1 MTIHMDR
8 TIDNLRN
15 QKLNKLK
22 IAALK
27 ETVQQLEHRN
37 SMLSNKVEK
46 LEKAYSELEHFSSM
60 ASHDLKSPL
69 RTIISYSQLLERK
82 LGDDIDE
89 EVQDFLQFI
98 TSGSKQMHTII
109 KGIMNYS
116 KAQQC
121 EAKLELTDLNLLIEE
136 VNSALSKEVDESG
149 TTINVEQLPTL
160 PIIRSGMFQL
170 FLNLIGNAIKFRSEQ
185 APKIQITANKKG
197 CFWHFKVIDNGLGME
212 NEYQEKAFEA
222 FQRIN
227 HLDRPGTGMGL
238 AICKKIVT
246 LHQGTISY
254 HSDLGKG
261 TTFFF
266 SIKEA

>member
-1 MTIHMDR
+1 MPVYITLTMDEK
-8 TIDNLRN
+8 IK
-15 QKLNKLK
+15 QQLK
-22 IAALK
+22 ELEVAALK
-27 ETVQQLEHRN
+27 QKVLLLESRN
-37 SMLSNKVEK
+37 SKLKAQVEK
-46 LEKAYSELEHFSSM
+46 LEKAYEELEHFSNM
-60 ASHDLKSPL
+60 VSHDLKSPL
-69 RTIISYSQLLERK
+69 RTIISYSQLLEKK

-109 KGIMNYS
+109 KGIMSYS
-116 KAQQC
+116 KTQQC

-160 PIIRSGMFQL
+160 PIIRSGIFQL

-185 APKIQITANKKG
+185 APKIQITANKQG
-197 CFWHFKVIDNGLGME
+197 CFWHFKVSDNGLGME
-212 NEYQEKAFEA
+212 NEYQDKAFEV

-227 HLDRPGTGMGL
+227 HLDRPGSGIGL

-254 HSDLGKG
+254 YSELGKG

-266 SIKEA
+266 SIKAF